1 MGTGEKG
8 GCNAMRA
15 EGFDDDGFDKE
26 NGMRRFPGE
35 GKDELKMRGKCL
47 E

>member
-1 MGTGEKG
+1 MGIRGDG
-8 GCNAMRA
+8 SCDAVRA
-15 EGFDDDGFDKE
+15 EGFDDDGFAKE
-26 NGMRRFPGE
+26 HEMRRFPGE